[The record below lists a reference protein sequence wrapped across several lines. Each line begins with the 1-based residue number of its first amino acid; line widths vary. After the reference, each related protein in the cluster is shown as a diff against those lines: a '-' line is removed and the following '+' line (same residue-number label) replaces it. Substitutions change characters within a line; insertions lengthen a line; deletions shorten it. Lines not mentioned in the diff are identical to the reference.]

1 MHFIEEMLLNK
12 LEVAEAMKILLL
24 VFLFSRVPLRYEIHG
39 ISSRE
44 LIIELDL
51 LVLNWILLADDFSQ
65 RWCRR

>member
-1 MHFIEEMLLNK
+1 MHFIEEMLLKK

-24 VFLFSRVPLRYEIHG
+24 VFLFSRVPYRYEIHG

-51 LVLNWILLADDFSQ
+51 
-65 RWCRR
+65 

>member
-51 LVLNWILLADDFSQ
+51 LVLN
-65 RWCRR
+65 